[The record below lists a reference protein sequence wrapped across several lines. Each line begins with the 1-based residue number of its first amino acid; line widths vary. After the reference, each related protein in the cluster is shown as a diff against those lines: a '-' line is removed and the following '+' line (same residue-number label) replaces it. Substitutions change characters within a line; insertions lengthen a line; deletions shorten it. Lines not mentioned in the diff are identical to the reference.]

1 MNRLSYVS
9 KPDKHH
15 RKPWIIWDG
24 MWIFAEFE
32 TEEQLQ
38 AFSKTLGFQYDPKP
52 GEERPYNGGIYREY
66 TIDKVIND
74 DKGFFNLEELP
85 EGATPIQALSN
96 GYLVTCYFKTY
107 DDRIDF
113 YRPNPNAKEVYKPMP
128 TQAHIAHQML
138 YGSY

>member
-38 AFSKTLGFQYDPKP
+38 AFSKTLGFQYEPKP
-52 GEERPYNGGIYREY
+52 GE
-66 TIDKVIND
+66 
-74 DKGFFNLEELP
+74 KGFFSLDELP

-113 YRPNPNAKEVYKPMP
+113 YRPNPNAEEVYKPMP